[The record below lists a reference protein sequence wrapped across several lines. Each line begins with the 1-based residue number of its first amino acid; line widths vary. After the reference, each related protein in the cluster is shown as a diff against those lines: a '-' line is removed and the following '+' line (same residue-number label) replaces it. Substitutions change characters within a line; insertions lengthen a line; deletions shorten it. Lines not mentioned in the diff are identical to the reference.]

1 MPMLDKQH
9 APMDLQPRLRAIAP
23 IPLAAGPVHE
33 SRKKRS
39 RASKPKVRTG
49 CKTCKI
55 RHVKC
60 DEAKPI
66 CQACQR
72 ARIVCDG
79 YSLLAVG
86 RNRPSSA
93 PPSGIFTTQQVPY
106 VDFFRHA
113 LVVDFTGYSSS
124 DFWSRVVLCAAMTDD
139 CVRHAVLA
147 IAALSAAI
155 SDSIRP
161 TSTPRSKP
169 SALAPW
175 TARSVISS
183 KHRLALRYYVESL
196 SLFRTRIETG
206 LATRS
211 PRSVLIMSLLLI
223 TFELLQGNME
233 GVDRL
238 MTTSIHLLRPS
249 LTQHHRHDVGG
260 KHAEDDV
267 TDIEH
272 MLPFLS
278 IMGGW
283 TPFLPMQRTNLALW
297 DVSPGAGPSEVLS
310 CTANVVQIQTEWS
323 RFFSRACAFT
333 SQAFTTIM
341 QTHPPSVPESLVA
354 QQQAYLAH
362 LSEWKTMLSTALLRT
377 SNTSIKAQNSIQLMQ
392 LHCLVATVGIS
403 CCLDT
408 TDTAWDAYDVD
419 FETIIDGVLSL
430 AKSTFTFIPNTKTE
444 NMNMYQANFTLSMGI
459 LSTLGPP
466 IAKCRDHN
474 IRMRALE
481 IARRMPWR
489 EGAWDAQ
496 AELYGKLG
504 GVLLEER
511 ARIRKFKKVVDG
523 DWVSPSSSSTD
534 IGPEDRWTW
543 IEGTWDVNS
552 QASGKKMVGVY
563 ARSLPGQHGELV
575 IQELELGLDAW
586 VDICGEVGCA
596 VDHAEGLEWLG

>member
-1 MPMLDKQH
+1 MLDKQH

-23 IPLAAGPVHE
+23 IPLAAGLVHE

-79 YSLLAVG
+79 YGLLAVG

-362 LSEWKTMLSTALLRT
+362 LSEWKAILSTALLRT
-377 SNTSIKAQNSIQLMQ
+377 SNNSIKAQNSI
-392 LHCLVATVGIS
+392 
-403 CCLDT
+403 
-408 TDTAWDAYDVD
+408 
-419 FETIIDGVLSL
+419 
-430 AKSTFTFIPNTKTE
+430 
-444 NMNMYQANFTLSMGI
+444 
-459 LSTLGPP
+459 
-466 IAKCRDHN
+466 
-474 IRMRALE
+474 
-481 IARRMPWR
+481 
-489 EGAWDAQ
+489 
-496 AELYGKLG
+496 
-504 GVLLEER
+504 
-511 ARIRKFKKVVDG
+511 
-523 DWVSPSSSSTD
+523 
-534 IGPEDRWTW
+534 
-543 IEGTWDVNS
+543 
-552 QASGKKMVGVY
+552 
-563 ARSLPGQHGELV
+563 
-575 IQELELGLDAW
+575 
-586 VDICGEVGCA
+586 
-596 VDHAEGLEWLG
+596 